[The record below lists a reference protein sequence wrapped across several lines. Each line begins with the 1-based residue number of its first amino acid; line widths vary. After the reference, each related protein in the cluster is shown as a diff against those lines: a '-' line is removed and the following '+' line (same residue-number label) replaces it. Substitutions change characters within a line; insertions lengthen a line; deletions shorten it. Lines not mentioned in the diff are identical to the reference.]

1 MRSLAIAILVLTAS
15 CATPEKEPP
24 HVVTV
29 LFDSDMNSDCDDVAA
44 LAILHKLADLGEA
57 RILATT
63 ASSKNEESALC
74 ISALNA
80 YFGRPGLPVGVP
92 AGPGTAEPSKY
103 AKQIAARYP
112 HRLASADKAPD
123 AARLYRDLLMSE
135 PDSSVV
141 LVTVGYLTN
150 VAALLRLPPEGEIP
164 SGAEIAAQKIRLW
177 VCMGGNFVGDPPKDD
192 LKLGNVNFTR
202 DASSAFD
209 AIRKWPSKVIFVG
222 REIGS
227 VPSGLK
233 VGARFKELPA
243 DHPVRVA
250 YELYFG
256 GTAKDRH
263 VADPV
268 TVLYAVRGLGDRWD
282 LVTHGWMELQ
292 TNMTF
297 SWRLD
302 YDARQGY
309 LKKRRGMDRV
319 IERELET
326 LLGLE

>member
-1 MRSLAIAILVLTAS
+1 
-15 CATPEKEPP
+15 
-24 HVVTV
+24 
-29 LFDSDMNSDCDDVAA
+29 MNTDCDDVAA

-57 RILATT
+57 RILATA

-80 YFGRPGLPVGVP
+80 WFGRPGLPVGVP
-92 AGPGTAEPSKY
+92 KGLGTSEPSKY
-103 AKQIAARYP
+103 AMQIAARYP
-112 HRLASADKAPD
+112 HRLLSADQAPD
-123 AARLYRDLLMSE
+123 AARLYRDVLLGE

-150 VAALLRLPPEGEIP
+150 VAALLRLPAEGELP
-164 SGAEIAAQKIRLW
+164 SGLEIASQKIRLW

-202 DASSAFD
+202 DAPSALYS
-209 AIRKWPSKVIFVG
+209 IRNWPSKVIFVG

-233 VGARFKELPA
+233 MGARFDRLPGN
-243 DHPVRVA
+243 HPVRVA

-256 GTAKDRH
+256 GKTQNRH

-268 TVLYAVRGLGDRWD
+268 TVLYAVRGLGERWT
-282 LVTHGWMELQ
+282 LVKDGAMELQ
-292 TNMTF
+292 SNMTF
-297 SWRLD
+297 TWRLD
-302 YDARQGY
+302 FDLRQGY
-309 LKKRRGMDRV
+309 LRKRWGMDSL
-319 IERELET
+319 IERELE
-326 LLGLE
+326 GLIGVNDD